1 MSLGIAAAVVGGT
14 ALVGSIYS
22 ADKAASASKA
32 GARAAE
38 RSAQLQAEIANRE
51 IDLAEKQY
59 TDQQA
64 LLAEYSPLLKD
75 LIGKSVTAQ
84 DKATQ
89 QSDSAWA
96 DYTATWRP
104 VEQKLAADSLAYA
117 SPGRQAQEA
126 QRAASGVAQT
136 FDQARADTR
145 QALQSAGAD
154 ATTIASLEAA
164 GRLEEAKA
172 KAGASD
178 NARRDVEKA
187 GLAYVDNAA
196 RFGRNMTS
204 TGIATAQLAGA
215 SGGQAQG
222 GYGALSAATAQP
234 AAQAGALYGQA
245 AKTAGASGYMSL
257 AAADARSNAYQQQGA
272 VFGDLMGSAAQ
283 IYGMF
288 GTSSEKTK
296 KVGKKVDGRKASD
309 AVERTPSKEWSYK
322 PGLGDGNTKPRM
334 GPMAEGLREATGGVV
349 SDGKMVDF
357 IAMSGLHHAA
367 IGDNSKRLRRIEK
380 QLGLADAEV

>member
-1 MSLGIAAAVVGGT
+1 MDVDAPKPDPNIG
-14 ALVGSIYS
+14 
-22 ADKAASASKA
+22 KAAEANS
-32 GARAAE
+32 
-38 RSAQLQAEIANRE
+38 EIAGRMQ
-51 IDLAEKQY
+51 DLAERQY
-59 TDQQA
+59 TDQKA
-64 LLAEYSPLLKD
+64 LLDQYSPLLKD

-117 SPGRQAQEA
+117 SPERQAQEA

-204 TGIATAQLAGA
+204 TGIATAQLAGQ

-222 GYGALSAATAQP
+222 GYGALSAATATPANSAGGLYSGAVGANSAAGNLYLGQYRAQADA
-234 AAQAGALYGQA
+234 AAQQNGIFGDVLGAGAGLLGMSTNA
-245 AKTAGASGYMSL
+245 AGASGL
-257 AAADARSNAYQQQGA
+257 
-272 VFGDLMGSAAQ
+272 
-283 IYGMF
+283 GMF
-288 GTSSEKTK
+288 GISSEKAK

-334 GPMAEGLREATGGVV
+334 GPMAEGLRDATGGVV

-357 IAMSGLHHAA
+357 IAMSGMHHAA

-380 QLGLADAEV
+380 QLGLADAEA